1 MTVAPKPFMDKDFL
15 LETPTGRHLYH
26 NHAAG
31 LPIIDYHC
39 HLSPQAIAENNPFRS
54 ITELWLG
61 GDHYKWRAM
70 RANGVGERYIT
81 GDAGDYEK
89 FAKWAETVPATF
101 RNPLYHWTHMELR
114 SAFGINDTLNE
125 DSAKSIYDRCNS
137 RLTDPGMTPRGLM
150 ERYGVEAVC
159 TTDDPIDTLEHHR
172 AIAASDF
179 KVKVLPTWRPDKAA
193 TLREGD
199 NTAWREYVAK
209 LGEASG
215 VEISDWNSFVEAL
228 GGRHDFFHG
237 NGCRLAD
244 HGVMRFP
251 WKDCTAE
258 ERDTLF
264 ARALSGDSLTADEAE
279 KLSTATLLELCRM
292 NHAKGWAQQFHF
304 GPMRNVNGRAFRSL
318 GPDTGFD
325 TIGDYNCCEAIA
337 RFMDRLD
344 SEGKLAKTILYNL
357 NPADNEWVAAMTGNF
372 QDGSVAG
379 KIQMGSGWWFNDHIR
394 GMEAQMNSLSS
405 QGLLSRF
412 VGMLTDSR
420 SFLSYPRHDYFRR
433 ILCNLIGK
441 DVDAGLIPYEELPR
455 VEKMVEDI
463 CYYNAKRYFNL

>member
-1 MTVAPKPFMDKDFL
+1 MEPKPFMDDDFL

-26 NHAAG
+26 HHAAH

-39 HLSPQAIAENNPFRS
+39 HLSPQAVAENRPFRS

-70 RANGVGERYIT
+70 RANGVDEKYIT
-81 GDAGDYEK
+81 GDASDREK
-89 FAKWAETVPATF
+89 FEKWAVTVPATF

-114 SAFGINDTLNE
+114 SAFGIPDLLNE
-125 DSAKSIYDRCNS
+125 DSAADIYDRCNA
-137 RLTDPGMTPRGLM
+137 RLEDPDMTPQGLM
-150 ERYGVEAVC
+150 KRFNVESVC
-159 TTDDPIDTLEHHR
+159 TTDDPVDTLEYHR
-172 AIAASDF
+172 AIAESGF
-179 KVKVLPTWRPDKAA
+179 EVKVLPTWRPDKAA

-199 NTAWREYVAK
+199 NADWREYVGK
-209 LGEASG
+209 LSKAA
-215 VEISDWNSFVEAL
+215 EIDITDWNSFMAAL
-228 GGRHDFFHG
+228 QRRHDFFHD

-251 WKDCTAE
+251 WRDCTDS
-258 ERDTLF
+258 ERESLF
-264 ARALSGDSLTADEAE
+264 RRAIAGETISAAEAE
-279 KLSTATLLELCRM
+279 MLSTAILLGLCRM
-292 NHAKGWAQQFHF
+292 NHEKGWAQQFHF
-304 GPMRNVNGRAFRSL
+304 GPMRNVNSRAYNRL

-325 TIGDYNCCEAIA
+325 TIGDYDSCEAIA

-344 SEGKLAKTILYNL
+344 SEGRLAKTILYNL
-357 NPADNEWVAAMTGNF
+357 NPADNEWVAAMAANF

-394 GMEAQMNSLSS
+394 GMEAQMNALSS

-433 ILCNLIGK
+433 VLCNLIGK
-441 DVDAGLIPYEELPR
+441 DVDAGLIPSGEMPR
-455 VEKMVEDI
+455 IERMVEDI